1 VEELTVSTRLV
12 ARIVE
17 VAKARGLDPDA
28 LCREVGFDPS
38 VLADVEGWISGE
50 LYFRTW
56 ATAVEH
62 ARDRAFPLH
71 VARNSSG
78 VHNLIRFVCKA
89 SDTLGTAL
97 ERACRFLPSMSRTTQ
112 WHSTPLEGG
121 AVEVAIERKVARPVA
136 GTDLADEY
144 CIAEIV
150 YFGRCCAQN
159 DWAPTSVT
167 YAHAEPRD
175 SIEMRAFLRSPLR
188 YDAQRTTITLPAEVL
203 ALPFVEPD
211 AAATEFFER
220 MLASRLPSTA
230 PAAAPVVVDAEGHW
244 LMTSDGRRTSLAR
257 KATLRRLLRRLV
269 DARFAT
275 PSQVV
280 RSDELIELGWPGERV
295 AHDAAMNRLRVAM
308 ARLRQAGLEAMLV
321 SERGGYWL
329 DPKLPLDRR

>member
-28 LCREVGFDPS
+28 LCRDAGFEPS
-38 VLADVEGWISGE
+38 ALAEIEGWISGE

-56 ATAVEH
+56 AKAVEH
-62 ARDRAFPLH
+62 ARDPAFPLH
-71 VARNSSG
+71 VARNFAG

-97 ERACRFLPSMSRTTQ
+97 ERACRFLPSMSRTTK
-112 WHSTPLEGG
+112 WILTPREAG
-121 AVEVAIERKVARPVA
+121 AVEVAIERRLARPVA
-136 GTDLADEY
+136 GTDFADEY

-159 DWAPTSVT
+159 DWTPTSVT
-167 YAHAEPRD
+167 YAHAEPQ
-175 SIEMRAFLRSPLR
+175 SSKEMRAFLRSPLR
-188 YDAQRTTITLPAEVL
+188 YGAERTTITLSAEVL
-203 ALPFVEPD
+203 ALPFIEPD
-211 AAATEFFER
+211 AAATDFFEKLL
-220 MLASRLPSTA
+220 MNRLPST
-230 PAAAPVVVDAEGHW
+230 VIVDAEGHW
-244 LMTSDGRRTSLAR
+244 LTASNGRRTSLAR

-275 PSQVV
+275 PGQGV
-280 RSDELIELGWPGERV
+280 RSEELIELGWPGERV

-308 ARLRQAGLEAMLV
+308 ARLRQAGLDTMLI

-329 DPKLPLDRR
+329 DPSLPLERR